1 MLACKGGPPPL
12 TSANTSPHVRPLFYN
27 LFSLSISLF
36 FLFYL
41 NASRIMG
48 GDKLSFLF
56 SFKHS
61 HFFNHSLLFQFI
73 SGDDFF
79 FSHLFLGITLSGSTA
94 AFIGVGGLKQAT

>member
-1 MLACKGGPPPL
+1 
-12 TSANTSPHVRPLFYN
+12 
-27 LFSLSISLF
+27 
-36 FLFYL
+36 
-41 NASRIMG
+41 MG